1 MIQEIINKINMA
13 KVNRIA
19 NRQKTGPK
27 IGFHRKKKTQRGQY
41 VINDD
46 YAIKARKA

>member
-1 MIQEIINKINMA
+1 MA
-13 KVNRIA
+13 KINRIA

-27 IGFHRKKKTQRGQY
+27 TGFHRKKKTQRGQY
-41 VINDD
+41 IINDD